1 MVPVKMPEATH
12 NKGLC
17 VCRKKYMMFSIMFN
31 LLGFGGGNLLF
42 PSRYLKLLA
51 LFCTLKSGKN
61 SLRFHLR
68 LLFWRALGFFP

>member
-1 MVPVKMPEATH
+1 MVPVNMPEATH

-31 LLGFGGGNLLF
+31 LLGFEGGNLLF

-68 LLFWRALGFFP
+68 FVVLESFGFFP